1 MSLSI
6 ERKITAASD
15 EELMRGVQADD
26 VRAFE
31 ALYDRNVAR
40 AWRLARSVCRDPGRA
55 EDAVQDAF
63 VSAWQSRRSY
73 RQDTGS
79 VRSWL
84 MTIVRNRALDS
95 VRREAA
101 ARRPRLA
108 DGDHTGPDPANGS
121 PQDEVIE
128 RMEARAIRTRLERL
142 PKEQAEVIA
151 LAFYG
156 ELTHT
161 EIAERLSLPEGTVK
175 GRMRLGL
182 EQLREQI
189 NKNG

>member
-1 MSLSI
+1 MSLSF

-55 EDAVQDAF
+55 EDAVQDAC

-73 RQDTGS
+73 RHDTGS

-84 MTIVRNRALDS
+84 MTIVRNRAS
-95 VRREAA
+95 TPSA
-101 ARRPRLA
+101 ARPPRAVPDSPTATTPAQTRP
-108 DGDHTGPDPANGS
+108 
-121 PQDEVIE
+121 
-128 RMEARAIRTRLERL
+128 MARHKT
-142 PKEQAEVIA
+142 K
-151 LAFYG
+151 
-156 ELTHT
+156 
-161 EIAERLSLPEGTVK
+161 
-175 GRMRLGL
+175 
-182 EQLREQI
+182 
-189 NKNG
+189 